1 MTTVPSAAS
10 AATRAH
16 DGEDRELLRPS
27 QGSTFLKPALEARV
41 VAFRDPRRP
50 SSPRTVAALAAAHLA
65 RHDTADEPL
74 DEDRTIPRRLFAP
87 ETLDAEP
94 ANDHADD
101 PYARTQQVPRL
112 EPEPESYADYA
123 RIGLAPPRAA
133 GGRIPKLIVASY
145 RLLGFAILSLIVVV
159 LVGYVATTTFYFF
172 STSWVTPVAV
182 SASDEKVVKLKAELA
197 AQHNVRDRLV
207 AELDATERTITAQ
220 SEFQLAFA
228 QAIRTDL
235 EGRQAALGR
244 VRELAST
251 AARTRSQ
258 IRRSTAAYAMDH
270 ADKIAKEYDAGLIDR
285 SAMLNGKYQLAQLS
299 TSNLSLAE
307 RQADFEQRAAQLAG
321 ETRALDALL
330 AEGATGRLSYEVL
343 KIKRD
348 YEESA
353 RALHKATADRQL
365 LHTALGRQDEIIAG
379 LQQAPYLRALAHGA
393 TVALVPYANLGEVTV
408 GAPLHACRLEMVVCR
423 EVGRVLAILPGEVTF
438 PHPHRDTMLRGQLVE
453 LRLTEPTAAAED
465 VLFAGGAPLLF

>member
-1 MTTVPSAAS
+1 MTPRPLTTIPSVSAAS
-10 AATRAH
+10 AATRAR
-16 DGEDRELLRPS
+16 EDRELLRPS
-27 QGSTFLKPALEARV
+27 LVATFLKPAPEARV
-41 VAFRDPRRP
+41 IAFR
-50 SSPRTVAALAAAHLA
+50 PRTLVAALAAAHLA

-74 DEDRTIPRRLFAP
+74 DEDRTIPRMLFAP

-101 PYARTQQVPRL
+101 PYARTQQVERL
-112 EPEPESYADYA
+112 EPEPYADYA
-123 RIGLAPPRAA
+123 RIGLAPTPAA
-133 GGRIPKLIVASY
+133 GGRIPKLIVSSY

-207 AELDATERTITAQ
+207 AELDATERAITAQ
-220 SEFQLAFA
+220 SDFQLAFA
-228 QAIRTDL
+228 QAIQTDL
-235 EGRQAALGR
+235 EGRQATLGR
-244 VRELAST
+244 VRELASK

-258 IRRSTAAYAMDH
+258 IRASTAAYATDH

-285 SAMLNGKYQLAQLS
+285 SAMLDGKYQLAQLS

-330 AEGATGRLSYEVL
+330 ADGATGRLSYEVL

-348 YEESA
+348 YDDSA

-365 LHTALGRQDEIIAG
+365 LQTALARQDEIIAG
-379 LQQAPYLRALAHGA
+379 LQQAPYLKALADGA
-393 TVALVPYANLGEVTV
+393 TVALVPYANLAAVTP
-408 GAPLHACRLEMVVCR
+408 GATLHACRLEMVLCR

-438 PHPHRDTMLRGQLVE
+438 PHPQRDTVLRGQLVE